1 MSVGALLAI
10 SDPCHAMSLA
20 ETRPRNIAVVFI
32 LVLLLD
38 FSVRCQQENEV
49 LMPEDKILC
58 FAKTNRTI
66 GREPIPLLQKR
77 LRATAWFIQWEGWG
91 SCGEALFQGALHS
104 FRFFHFVLSTKG
116 THPSFKQINCNL
128 PRHKT
133 TLTLSQRSFDIWQ
146 WWVHAAHMARS
157 RWSCRIISE

>member
-1 MSVGALLAI
+1 MSMGALLAI

-66 GREPIPLLQKR
+66 GREPIPLL
-77 LRATAWFIQWEGWG
+77 
-91 SCGEALFQGALHS
+91 
-104 FRFFHFVLSTKG
+104 
-116 THPSFKQINCNL
+116 
-128 PRHKT
+128 
-133 TLTLSQRSFDIWQ
+133 
-146 WWVHAAHMARS
+146 
-157 RWSCRIISE
+157 